1 MKKRRAK
8 RAKTPL
14 KKRRSNA
21 TGPTQSYR
29 LLTANRLP
37 EASGLAAL
45 AFAQSPCYVEIMPG
59 SVQER
64 VVFLD
69 WMFSKNFL
77 LRLDADCC
85 RCTYNGQQL
94 VCFFMFTK
102 PGTRHPSL
110 CDMLRV
116 GLVAGLFA
124 YGYSAVNRLLDTKNW
139 FEKKERDILDARSAQ
154 SLGTEMIRLERMTVL
169 PAFQGQGIG
178 SSSLG
183 KALKEADD
191 LGLPCILGTQEEQ
204 NVRFYQKLGFEVVD
218 ESMVPIGNGYTNW
231 MMVREAQHQT

>member
-1 MKKRRAK
+1 
-8 RAKTPL
+8 
-14 KKRRSNA
+14 
-21 TGPTQSYR
+21 
-29 LLTANRLP
+29 
-37 EASGLAAL
+37 
-45 AFAQSPCYVEIMPG
+45 MPG

-69 WMFSKNFL
+69 WMFAKNFL

-102 PGTRHPSL
+102 PGWHAKGW
-110 CDMLRV
+110 V
-116 GLVAGLFA
+116 GGRLFA

-218 ESMVPIGNGYTNW
+218 ESLVPVGKGYTNW

>member
-1 MKKRRAK
+1 MHLQRPAI
-8 RAKTPL
+8 
-14 KKRRSNA
+14 
-21 TGPTQSYR
+21 G
-29 LLTANRLP
+29 
-37 EASGLAAL
+37 
-45 AFAQSPCYVEIMPG
+45 
-59 SVQER
+59 
-64 VVFLD
+64 VFL
-69 WMFSKNFL
+69 
-77 LRLDADCC
+77 
-85 RCTYNGQQL
+85 
-94 VCFFMFTK
+94 
-102 PGTRHPSL
+102 H
-110 CDMLRV
+110 V
-116 GLVAGLFA
+116 GLVAGVFA

-218 ESMVPIGNGYTNW
+218 KSLVPIGNGYTNW